1 MAYFSLQREEEEE
14 FARNLA
20 LQEQLEEERN
30 RVALMKQQQAEQEQF
45 HVFEEMI
52 RRQELEKERLRI
64 VQEYGKPEPSPE
76 SLDGPLIPDVEKP
89 PTDLAPKVPVSPV
102 HPASPSVEIVSP
114 KPPVVDRS
122 LKPSALGNTE
132 NS

>member
-1 MAYFSLQREEEEE
+1 MAYFSLQKEEEEE

-20 LQEQLEEERN
+20 LQQQLEEERN

-52 RRQELEKERLRI
+52 RQQELEKERLRI

-76 SLDGPLIPDVEKP
+76 SLDGPLIPDMEKP
-89 PTDLAPKVPVSPV
+89 PTPKVPASPV

>member
-1 MAYFSLQREEEEE
+1 MQKEEEEE

-20 LQEQLEEERN
+20 LQQQLEEERN

-64 VQEYGKPEPSPE
+64 VQEFGQPEPSPMA
-76 SLDGPLIPDVEKP
+76 LDGPLIPGMEKP
-89 PTDLAPKVPVSPV
+89 PTDSIPVSPV
-102 HPASPSVEIVSP
+102 HPASPSAGTVSS

-122 LKPSALGNTE
+122 LKPSALGSTE

>member
-1 MAYFSLQREEEEE
+1 MCFSLQKEEEEA

-20 LQEQLEEERN
+20 LQQQLKEERN

-64 VQEYGKPEPSPE
+64 VQEFGQPEPSPVA
-76 SLDGPLIPDVEKP
+76 LDGPLIPGMEKP
-89 PTDLAPKVPVSPV
+89 PTDSIPEVPISPV
-102 HPASPSVEIVSP
+102 QPASPSAGIVSS

-122 LKPSALGNTE
+122 LKPSALGSTE